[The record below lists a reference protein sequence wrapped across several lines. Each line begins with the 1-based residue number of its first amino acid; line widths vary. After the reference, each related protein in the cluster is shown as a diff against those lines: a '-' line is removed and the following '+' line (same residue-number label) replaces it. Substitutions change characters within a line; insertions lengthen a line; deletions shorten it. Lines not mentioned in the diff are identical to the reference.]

1 MKAELLPWAHFTHSS
16 TPGCG
21 LSPRDAPLGCS
32 APLEGAAD
40 KRNFPKPHC
49 RARVLD
55 DALTPPRVSL
65 PEKPRHGDA
74 KQRRT
79 DRDGRSDGL
88 HLHGAGQAASTS
100 KWKLL
105 LHPNP
110 RGSFGEGTPCTLC
123 HPPPHAFF
131 FFLSQKGCGPF
142 LALCDDK
149 GPLKSLPSPLRIK
162 TKGFG
167 VACAQGASSGL
178 LAEHGT
184 GCCPATP
191 NPNQEVSPP
200 STSHAPG

>member
-65 PEKPRHGDA
+65 PEKPHRGDA

-131 FFLSQKGCGPF
+131 F
-142 LALCDDK
+142 
-149 GPLKSLPSPLRIK
+149 SLPERLWP
-162 TKGFG
+162 F
-167 VACAQGASSGL
+167 
-178 LAEHGT
+178 
-184 GCCPATP
+184 
-191 NPNQEVSPP
+191 
-200 STSHAPG
+200 PGSV